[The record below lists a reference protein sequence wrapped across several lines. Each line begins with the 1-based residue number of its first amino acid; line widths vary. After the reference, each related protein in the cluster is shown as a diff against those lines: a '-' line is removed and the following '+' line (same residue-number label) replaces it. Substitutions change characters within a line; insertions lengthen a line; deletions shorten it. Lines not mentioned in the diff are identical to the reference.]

1 MSGRISSQKGWLGSG
16 MGCQGRWWSLHSWN
30 YLRDV
35 YVVLRNVSFWC
46 LVDFVTL
53 KFFSNVD
60 SVTL

>member
-1 MSGRISSQKGWLGSG
+1 

>member
-1 MSGRISSQKGWLGSG
+1 MEWVARGGGGVSIPGTI
-16 MGCQGRWWSLHSWN
+16 
-30 YLRDV
+30 LRDV
-35 YVVLRNVSFWC
+35 YVVLRDVGFWC